1 MKATKEYKIAPNL
14 LNREFKLDIPGFLSI
29 KTEKPCLLHIKFL
42 NVSESIFI
50 LYCVPTNLLFFSRA
64 ELSISLY
71 FKIF

>member
-1 MKATKEYKIAPNL
+1 MLLLSWFKNVATIFSFL
-14 LNREFKLDIPGFLSI
+14 FKLDIPGFLSI